1 MTTTNLGDV
10 WRVRN
15 AAAQTLALAEDQVK
29 RVIQAATVDEL
40 VRMIE
45 GYSPALSTGPEFT
58 RTFDPLVERLWAWR
72 DDQTL
77 AALAAVFKER
87 GPPWASVVNAFLPE
101 NGAAIRTA
109 LRQPA
114 WARLPAFA
122 IS

>member
-1 MTTTNLGDV
+1 MTTSDLGDV

-15 AAAQTLALAEDQVK
+15 AAAQTLVLAEDQVK

-40 VRMIE
+40 VQMIE
-45 GYSPALSTGPEFT
+45 AYAPAVSTGPEFT

-72 DDQTL
+72 DDETL

-87 GPPWASVVNAFLPE
+87 GVPWASIVNALLPQ
-101 NGAAIRTA
+101 NGAAIRAA

-122 IS
+122 IA

>member
-1 MTTTNLGDV
+1 MTTSDLGDV

-15 AAAQTLALAEDQVK
+15 AAAQTLVLAEDQVK

-40 VRMIE
+40 VQMIE
-45 GYSPALSTGPEFT
+45 AYAPAVSTGPEFT

-72 DDQTL
+72 DDETL

-87 GPPWASVVNAFLPE
+87 GVPWASVVNALLPQ
-101 NGAAIRTA
+101 NGAAIRAA

-122 IS
+122 IA

>member
-1 MTTTNLGDV
+1 MTISDLGDV

-40 VRMIE
+40 VGMIE
-45 GYSPALSTGPEFT
+45 AYAPALSTGPEFS

-77 AALAAVFKER
+77 AAIAAVFKER
-87 GPPWASVVNAFLPE
+87 GVPWASVVNALLPE
-101 NGAAIRTA
+101 NGAAIRSA

-114 WARLPAFA
+114 WARLPAFVVA
-122 IS
+122 